1 MVSDGTEFWFTSET
15 RFCAYRVLWMCWQGT
30 LLSKGTC
37 RNFEEIPLTWL
48 LTIRKSLS
56 SVRQV
61 QALGGAFGV
70 KYPLPLQTSCDYG
83 VLFDDNLNVYVEAEE
98 RLLVTH
104 AVEQEGATADNFI
117 SRSRKIKIV
126 RWATCRLSNGSVGS
140 WSTFTQLQIHVHLR
154 PSFMEGEIRMC
165 QLGLSFLLDSK
176 LFLSHGRLCMWTRV
190 ENGGRS
196 LLARITII
204 QCSYVR
210 DLASS
215 LRFPTKKKAISLS
228 AGLHE
233 IRCSNRQSSA
243 ASNLGQGMRDQY
255 KSSIHCCWQKA
266 VNTSVFQKASITV

>member
-1 MVSDGTEFWFTSET
+1 
-15 RFCAYRVLWMCWQGT
+15 
-30 LLSKGTC
+30 
-37 RNFEEIPLTWL
+37 
-48 LTIRKSLS
+48 
-56 SVRQV
+56 V

-83 VLFDDNLNVYVEAEE
+83 VLFDDNLNFYVEAEE

-140 WSTFTQLQIHVHLR
+140 WSTFTKLQIHVHLR

-176 LFLSHGRLCMWTRV
+176 LFLNHGRLCMWTRV

-215 LRFPTKKKAISLS
+215 LRFTTKKRRSHFPLVYMKFVARIGSHPQHRISDKAC
-228 AGLHE
+228 E
-233 IRCSNRQSSA
+233 I
-243 ASNLGQGMRDQY
+243 
-255 KSSIHCCWQKA
+255 K
-266 VNTSVFQKASITV
+266 

>member
-1 MVSDGTEFWFTSET
+1 MVYAHTLGTWHCRIYFVLLNMVSDGTEFWFSIET

-48 LTIRKSLS
+48 LTTRKSLS

-117 SRSRKIKIV
+117 SRSRQIKIV

-140 WSTFTQLQIHVHLR
+140 WSTFTQCI
-154 PSFMEGEIRMC
+154 FM
-165 QLGLSFLLDSK
+165 
-176 LFLSHGRLCMWTRV
+176 
-190 ENGGRS
+190 
-196 LLARITII
+196 
-204 QCSYVR
+204 
-210 DLASS
+210 
-215 LRFPTKKKAISLS
+215 
-228 AGLHE
+228 
-233 IRCSNRQSSA
+233 
-243 ASNLGQGMRDQY
+243 
-255 KSSIHCCWQKA
+255 SI
-266 VNTSVFQKASITV
+266 

>member
-1 MVSDGTEFWFTSET
+1 MVYAHTLGTWHCRIYFVLLNMVSDGTEFWFTSET
-15 RFCAYRVLWMCWQGT
+15 LFCAYHVLWMCWQGT

-117 SRSRKIKIV
+117 SRSRQIKIV

-140 WSTFTQLQIHVHLR
+140 WSTFTQCI
-154 PSFMEGEIRMC
+154 FM
-165 QLGLSFLLDSK
+165 
-176 LFLSHGRLCMWTRV
+176 
-190 ENGGRS
+190 
-196 LLARITII
+196 
-204 QCSYVR
+204 
-210 DLASS
+210 
-215 LRFPTKKKAISLS
+215 
-228 AGLHE
+228 
-233 IRCSNRQSSA
+233 
-243 ASNLGQGMRDQY
+243 
-255 KSSIHCCWQKA
+255 SI
-266 VNTSVFQKASITV
+266 

>member
-48 LTIRKSLS
+48 LTIRKSLP

-176 LFLSHGRLCMWTRV
+176 LF
-190 ENGGRS
+190 
-196 LLARITII
+196 
-204 QCSYVR
+204 
-210 DLASS
+210 
-215 LRFPTKKKAISLS
+215 
-228 AGLHE
+228 
-233 IRCSNRQSSA
+233 
-243 ASNLGQGMRDQY
+243 
-255 KSSIHCCWQKA
+255 
-266 VNTSVFQKASITV
+266 